1 MIPDT
6 EQLNQYLDYLSG
18 CFTAR
23 LKAVFEGQ
31 ELPLPVLPKTSGQTG
46 GITEFIS
53 SHHLSDDEQL
63 ILLLALAPHLYADFF
78 DRLIQPFIHESGDF
92 SQLGGV
98 RSLAGRN
105 FLPTGETAAFLIA
118 GGDLKKR
125 LEVIAL
131 FGNQHTFDRRNILYL
146 QEVEAGEPVLN
157 GRIILY
163 DEVIEWLITGTR
175 SIPKMSMRFPAQH
188 LETKLDWNDVVLNP
202 ATLSQIL
209 ELEEWVKHHD
219 VLLNEWGMHR
229 YLRPGYK
236 ALFHGPPGTGKTLTA
251 TLLGKY
257 TGKPVFRIDLS
268 MIVSKFIGET
278 EKNLARLF
286 AKAEN
291 KDWIL
296 FFDEADA
303 LFGKRTNVK
312 DAHDKYANQEAS
324 YLLQKIEQYN
334 GLVIL
339 ATNFKNNID
348 DAFMRRFQSIV
359 YFPLPNAG
367 ERLQIWK
374 KAFPEKARL
383 DQVNFEQLA
392 KKYELSGSG
401 IFSVV
406 QFACIS
412 TLAQNSEEISAEI
425 IIKGI
430 QREYVKENRI
440 W

>member
-6 EQLNQYLDYLSG
+6 QQLNRYLSHL
-18 CFTAR
+18 AAYLLSR
-23 LKAVFEGQ
+23 LGAVFEGKD
-31 ELPLPVLPKTSGQTG
+31 LPLPVWPKADSQAG
-46 GITEFIS
+46 GIAAFMAEHQLT
-53 SHHLSDDEQL
+53 DDEQL
-63 ILLLALAPHLYADFF
+63 ILLLALAPHLHVDFF
-78 DRLIQPFIHESGDF
+78 DRLIQPFIRESGDF

-98 RSLAGRN
+98 RSTTGRT
-105 FLPTGETAAFLIA
+105 FLPTGETAAFLLA
-118 GGDLKKR
+118 GDDLGKR
-125 LEVIAL
+125 LHVMAL
-131 FGNQHTFDRRNILYL
+131 FGHQQTLARHNILYL
-146 QEVEAGEPVLN
+146 QEAEAGEPLLN
-157 GRIILY
+157 GRIILS
-163 DEVIEWLITGTR
+163 DDVIEWLTTGTR
-175 SIPKMSMRFPAQH
+175 AIPRMSTRFPAQY
-188 LETKLDWNDVVLNP
+188 LETKLNWSDIVLNP
-202 ATLSQIL
+202 TTLGHIL
-209 ELEEWVKHHD
+209 ELEEWVKHHGA
-219 VLLNEWGMHR
+219 LLNDWGMDKHF
-229 YLRPGYK
+229 RPGYK

-268 MIVSKFIGET
+268 LIVSKFIGET
-278 EKNLARLF
+278 EKNLAQLF
-286 AKAEN
+286 AKAEH

-348 DAFMRRFQSIV
+348 DAFMRRFQSII
-359 YFPLPNAG
+359 YFPFPNAE

-374 KAFPEKARL
+374 KAFPEKVRV
-383 DQVNFEQLA
+383 DKIDFEHLA

-401 IFSVV
+401 IFNVV
-406 QFACIS
+406 QFTCIR
-412 TLAQNSEEISAEI
+412 TLAQQQDEISPDVI
-425 IIKGI
+425 VKGI

>member
-1 MIPDT
+1 MTPNT
-6 EQLNQYLDYLSG
+6 EQLNQYLAYLAEY
-18 CFTAR
+18 FTDQ
-23 LKAVFEGQ
+23 LKIVFEGK
-31 ELPLPVLPKTSGQTG
+31 EVSLPVPPNTNGQTG
-46 GITEFIS
+46 GIAEFIS
-53 SHHLSDDEQL
+53 AHHLSDSEQL
-63 ILLLALAPHLYADFF
+63 VLLLALAPHLHTDFF

-98 RSLAGRN
+98 RSSAGRN

-118 GGDLKKR
+118 GDDLKKR

-131 FGNQHTFDRRNILYL
+131 FGHQHTLAKHDILYL
-146 QEVEAGEPVLN
+146 QDVEAGEPMLN
-157 GRIILY
+157 GRIILS
-163 DEVIEWLITGTR
+163 DEVIEWLTTGTR
-175 SIPKMSMRFPAQH
+175 SIPKMSMRFPAQY
-188 LETKLDWNDVVLNP
+188 LETKLSWNDVVLNP
-202 ATLSQIL
+202 TTLNQIL

-219 VLLNEWGMHR
+219 VLLNDWGMQKHFR
-229 YLRPGYK
+229 SGYK
-236 ALFHGPPGTGKTLTA
+236 VLFHGPPGTGKTLTA

-257 TGKPVFRIDLS
+257 TDKPVFRIDLS

-278 EKNLARLF
+278 EKNLAQLF

-348 DAFMRRFQSIV
+348 DAFMRRFQSII
-359 YFPLPNAG
+359 YFPLPNAD

-383 DQVNFEQLA
+383 GQVNFEQLA

-401 IFSVV
+401 IFNVV
-406 QFACIS
+406 QFACIRM
-412 TLAQNSEEISAEI
+412 LAQNSEEISPETI
-425 IIKGI
+425 VKGI